1 MNHTEHGSI
10 AAKVDAVIAK
20 ADTTYFTTFGRVAQ
34 IAGLTM
40 KVVGLQDF
48 ARLGDT
54 IRIQKNDFSA
64 ISAEIVALED
74 GVVIAQSFEPLYG
87 VGVGARAQL
96 IAEQQMIFPH
106 AAWRGRALDAFA
118 SALDGQAAPKGDIAY
133 PLYAEAPKS
142 TRRRLLGG
150 RLATGYR
157 VLDTMLPLCCG
168 QRMGVFAGSGVGKS
182 VLLGNLVNAVDCDV
196 IVVALIG
203 ERGRE
208 VRGFIDQTLNEAGR
222 ARSTIFVS
230 TSDQSPLAKLR
241 AAFSAMATAEKFRDD
256 GLQVLLIFDSL
267 TRFAEAHREAA
278 LAAGETASLHGFPP
292 STFRALASLVE
303 RAGPGP
309 ETHPDGTPH
318 ESGDITAVFSVLVAG
333 SNTDEPVADMI
344 RGILDGHIVLNRAI
358 AERGRF
364 PAIDVGRS
372 VSRSLPRAASAEEN
386 AILMK
391 ARAVLTRYED
401 VEVMVRAGL
410 YEAGTDPDIDRAI
423 AIWPKLDAFIGERID
438 AREEAAPDGA
448 MRDVHGEA
456 FARLSAILDL
466 KESGKQG
473 ADGKRAAGK

>member
-1 MNHTEHGSI
+1 MKHATRASFT
-10 AAKVDAVIAK
+10 AKVDAIIAK

-34 IAGLTM
+34 ISGLTM
-40 KVVGLQDF
+40 KVVGLQEF

-54 IRIQKNDFSA
+54 IQITKNDSST
-64 ISAEIVALED
+64 ISAEIIALAD
-74 GVVIAQSFEPLYG
+74 GIITAQSFEPLYG
-87 VGVGARAQL
+87 VGVGARALL
-96 IAEQQMIFPH
+96 IADQQVIFPH
-106 AAWRGRALDAFA
+106 TAWCGRVLDAFA
-118 SALDGQAAPKGDIAY
+118 HALDGQDIPTGDVAY
-133 PLYAEAPKS
+133 PLYADAPKS
-142 TRRRLLGG
+142 TRRRLLGE

-157 VLDTMLPLCCG
+157 VLDTMLPLCRG
-168 QRMGVFAGSGVGKS
+168 QRTGIFAGSGVGKS

-208 VRGFIDQTLNEAGR
+208 VRGFIDQTLTEAGR
-222 ARSTIFVS
+222 SRSTIVVS

-256 GLQVLLIFDSL
+256 GLQVLLVFDSL

-309 ETHPDGTPH
+309 DTTRDDTRH

-333 SNTDEPVADMI
+333 SDTDEPVADMI
-344 RGILDGHIVLNRAI
+344 RGILDGHIVLNRSI

-372 VSRSLPRAASAEEN
+372 VSRSLPRAASPEEN
-386 AILMK
+386 VILLK
-391 ARAVLTRYED
+391 ARAALTRYED

-410 YEAGTDPDIDRAI
+410 YEAGSDPDADRAI
-423 AIWPKLDAFIGERID
+423 AIWPKLDKFIGERTERT
-438 AREEAAPDGA
+438 AGAAVNPETG
-448 MRDVHGEA
+448 DVHREA

-466 KESGKQG
+466 KETEKT
-473 ADGKRAAGK
+473 DTDK